1 MRLSLTISNKEIY
14 DKIGLKHVI
23 ERKIPLLQYE
33 ILKREEIIETY
44 LQVIFKTNLYI

>member
-1 MRLSLTISNKEIY
+1 MRLSLTISNREIF
-14 DKIGLKHVI
+14 DKIGFKNVI

-44 LQVIFKTNLYI
+44 LQVILKLT